1 MITEEPSTVAIVIPL
16 NNIDALAYRWHRS
29 DWVRRGCLLGLG
41 IGAAKASGIFVGD
54 MSGQWKELLQ
64 LRQQSRGKAINDRWR
79 ALERDAFARFGHEV
93 TIHVR
98 EPFLETTAHCG
109 KVVARQVMD
118 EDVWGVAVD

>member
-1 MITEEPSTVAIVIPL
+1 MITEEPSTVAILIPL

-29 DWVRRGCLLGLG
+29 DWIMRALLLGLG
-41 IGAAKASGIFVGD
+41 ISAAKEVQFVGD
-54 MSGQWKELLQ
+54 MLEQWKELLQ

-79 ALERDAFARFGHEV
+79 ALERDAFNRFGNKV

-98 EPFLETTAHCG
+98 EPFLETTACCG

-118 EDVWGVAVD
+118 GDVWGVAVD

>member
-1 MITEEPSTVAIVIPL
+1 MITEEPSTVAVVIPL

-29 DWVRRGCLLGLG
+29 DWIMRALLLGLG
-41 IGAAKASGIFVGD
+41 ISAAKEVQFVGD
-54 MSGQWKELLQ
+54 MLEQWKELLQ

-93 TIHVR
+93 TIHFR

>member
-29 DWVRRGCLLGLG
+29 DWIMRACLLGLG
-41 IGAAKASGIFVGD
+41 VSAAKEIGFVGD
-54 MSGQWKELLQ
+54 MLEQWTELLQ

-79 ALERDAFARFGHEV
+79 AFERYAFNRFGNKV

-98 EPFLETTAHCG
+98 EPFLETTACCG

-118 EDVWGVAVD
+118 GDVWGVAVD

>member
-29 DWVRRGCLLGLG
+29 DWIMRALLLGLG
-41 IGAAKASGIFVGD
+41 ISAAKEVQFVGD
-54 MSGQWKELLQ
+54 MLEQWTELLQ
-64 LRQQSRGKAINDRWR
+64 LRQHSRGKAINDRWR
-79 ALERDAFARFGHEV
+79 ALERDAFNRFGNKV

-98 EPFLETTAHCG
+98 EPFLETTACCG

-118 EDVWGVAVD
+118 GDVWGVAVD

>member
-1 MITEEPSTVAIVIPL
+1 MITEEPSTVAILIPL

-29 DWVRRGCLLGLG
+29 DWIMRALLLGLG
-41 IGAAKASGIFVGD
+41 ISAAKEVQFVGD
-54 MSGQWKELLQ
+54 MLEQWKELLQ

-79 ALERDAFARFGHEV
+79 ALERDAFNRFGNKV

-98 EPFLETTAHCG
+98 EPFLETTACCR

-118 EDVWGVAVD
+118 GDVWGVAVD

>member
-1 MITEEPSTVAIVIPL
+1 MITEEPSTVAVVIPL

-29 DWVRRGCLLGLG
+29 DWIMRALLLGLG
-41 IGAAKASGIFVGD
+41 ISAAKEVQFVGD
-54 MSGQWKELLQ
+54 MLEQWKELLQ

-79 ALERDAFARFGHEV
+79 ALERDAFNRFGNKV

-98 EPFLETTAHCG
+98 EPFLETTACCG

-118 EDVWGVAVD
+118 GDVWGVAVD

>member
-29 DWVRRGCLLGLG
+29 DWIMRALLLGLG
-41 IGAAKASGIFVGD
+41 ISAAKEVQFVGD
-54 MSGQWKELLQ
+54 MLEQWKELLQ

-79 ALERDAFARFGHEV
+79 ALERDAFNRFGNKV

-98 EPFLETTAHCG
+98 EPFLETTACCG

-118 EDVWGVAVD
+118 GDVWGVAVD

>member
-29 DWVRRGCLLGLG
+29 DWIMRALLLGLG
-41 IGAAKASGIFVGD
+41 ISAAKEVQFVGD
-54 MSGQWKELLQ
+54 MLEQWKELLQ

-79 ALERDAFARFGHEV
+79 ALERDAFNRFGNKV

-98 EPFLETTAHCG
+98 EPFLETTACCG